1 MIKNV
6 KDNCRIYGL
15 IIDKTTKKS
24 LVLNYGLSNAT
35 FETLNH
41 AFNPLSS
48 LAYLI
53 VITLGFPFM
62 NTKKPQFLVGSKNVI
77 IEFKTYHE
85 QPLPRMIILV

>member
-1 MIKNV
+1 MIKSI
-6 KDNCRIYGL
+6 KDNCKIYGL

-24 LVLNYGLSNAT
+24 LMLSYGLLNAT

-41 AFNPLSS
+41 AFTPLSS

-62 NTKKPQFLVGSKNVI
+62 NTKNPNF
-77 IEFKTYHE
+77 
-85 QPLPRMIILV
+85 